1 MAALAA
7 AVIAAAAAAV
17 AAAVA
22 LMRIGHAAG
31 QAELSNALA
40 KELAVRNALRASLA
54 DRDALL
60 AEPHMRAAK
69 RSADLLHNLAA
80 RAVKLDDCLQ
90 YVALTKIDTAR
101 RPLARAAGSGATT
114 CRCTGRWP
122 RRATARAA

>member
-1 MAALAA
+1 
-7 AVIAAAAAAV
+7 
-17 AAAVA
+17 
-22 LMRIGHAAG
+22 MRIGHAAG